1 MVTCNCLCS
10 AQWITRRSQLNLSHA
25 HSLTHIM
32 VCVTLCGSLFF
43 QSVSVYCRMF
53 LIRESQ
59 QHSQCFVLS
68 LCHKLKTKHYLVIPV
83 SPRPFL
89 SMSDPGPIRN
99 LLSLWM
105 TRTPTLSV
113 CSVKT
118 AAGSTTP
125 WTTAWRFSSTS
136 CSWWSSIRST
146 RASSLCA
153 SNAPVCASRCESR
166 LSASAAA
173 TARLDHASS
182 SGTRRWML
190 CEKTSSTASL
200 QLFKKNIFMSVS
212 TWNLFFFFFKW
223 TNCCPHGDSSI
234 SLAGQT
240 FSAPLTCTLIQ
251 NGWMPLEKRAAMT
264 DCRGRCKADLF
275 QETRTSVFW

>member
-1 MVTCNCLCS
+1 MLDADVCQTD
-10 AQWITRRSQLNLSHA
+10 A

-32 VCVTLCGSLFF
+32 VCVTLCRSLSF
-43 QSVSVYCRMF
+43 QSVSVCCRMF

-89 SMSDPGPIRN
+89 CMSDPGPIRN
-99 LLSLWM
+99 LPSLWM

-125 WTTAWRFSSTS
+125 WTTAWRCSSTS

-153 SNAPVCASRCESR
+153 SNAPVCALHCESR
-166 LSASAAA
+166 LSVLVTA
-173 TARLDHASS
+173 TAQLDHTSN
-182 SGTRRWML
+182 SGTRRWTL
-190 CEKTSSTASL
+190 CENTSSIPSL
-200 QLFKKNIFMSVS
+200 
-212 TWNLFFFFFKW
+212 
-223 TNCCPHGDSSI
+223 
-234 SLAGQT
+234 
-240 FSAPLTCTLIQ
+240 
-251 NGWMPLEKRAAMT
+251 
-264 DCRGRCKADLF
+264 
-275 QETRTSVFW
+275 

>member
-1 MVTCNCLCS
+1 MNHQTFT
-10 AQWITRRSQLNLSHA
+10 AQLVWRTQSD
-25 HSLTHIM
+25 THHG
-32 VCVTLCGSLFF
+32 VCYCVREPFFFF
-43 QSVSVYCRMF
+43 QSVSACCRMF

-83 SPRPFL
+83 SSRPL
-89 SMSDPGPIRN
+89 LCMSDPGPIRN

-105 TRTPTLSV
+105 ARTPTLSV

-125 WTTAWRFSSTS
+125 WTMAWRCSSTS

-153 SNAPVCASRCESR
+153 SNTPVCALRCESH
-166 LSASAAA
+166 LSVAV
-173 TARLDHASS
+173 TPITQLDYTSNG
-182 SGTRRWML
+182 GTRRWTL
-190 CEKTSSTASL
+190 CGDSRKVRRTPPPPPPSRFFFFFL
-200 QLFKKNIFMSVS
+200 IIFTSVS
-212 TWNLFFFFFKW
+212 TWNLFFYFNW

-234 SLAGQT
+234 SHAGQT
-240 FSAPLTCTLIQ
+240 FSAPITCTLIQ
-251 NGWMPLEKRAAMT
+251 NGWMSLKERAAMM
-264 DCRGRCKADLF
+264 DSRGCCEADPF
-275 QETRTSVFW
+275 QEKRTPVFW

>member
-1 MVTCNCLCS
+1 MSSCRSNYACWWRVTACVPRDESRDVHSSNCL
-10 AQWITRRSQLNLSHA
+10 
-25 HSLTHIM
+25 THT
-32 VCVTLCGSLFF
+32 VWHTSWCVLLCAGAFFF
-43 QSVSVYCRMF
+43 QSVSVCCRMF

-83 SPRPFL
+83 SPRPL
-89 SMSDPGPIRN
+89 LCMSDPGPIRN

-105 TRTPTLSV
+105 AHTPTLSV

-125 WTTAWRFSSTS
+125 WTTAWRCSSTS

-166 LSASAAA
+166 LSVSVTA
-173 TARLDHASS
+173 TAQLDHTSN
-182 SGTRRWML
+182 SGTRRG
-190 CEKTSSTASL
+190 T
-200 QLFKKNIFMSVS
+200 
-212 TWNLFFFFFKW
+212 
-223 TNCCPHGDSSI
+223 
-234 SLAGQT
+234 
-240 FSAPLTCTLIQ
+240 
-251 NGWMPLEKRAAMT
+251 
-264 DCRGRCKADLF
+264 
-275 QETRTSVFW
+275 